1 VLEKFLKIALML
13 LSGFNKLEKY
23 VLLYTSHLFTYSSP
37 AQKLFA
43 QLAKR
48 QAKVR

>member
-1 VLEKFLKIALML
+1 ML
-13 LSGFNKLEKY
+13 LSDFSNLEKY
-23 VLLYTSHLFTYSSP
+23 ILLYASHLFTYTSA